1 MDLLEAVEGRRSVR
15 KFTGDPVPKE
25 DLREIVETASWAA
38 NAGNKQMWRF
48 LAITNQGV
56 KEEMFGAISGAFGNL
71 YEKAGTGEKAPG
83 RTHYATFFVDAP
95 VAIAV
100 LVEPYFT
107 KADTLLKQLEV
118 PEAERAELRQYP
130 NIQSLGAAI
139 QVLCLAAYAKGYGTC
154 WMTGP
159 NLARKELET
168 ILKVESPWSLLAIIA
183 LGRPAETPAPRPRK
197 PVDGI
202 LTFID

>member
-1 MDLLEAVEGRRSVR
+1 MDFVEAVKGRRSVR
-15 KFTGDPVPKE
+15 RFTGEPVSKE
-25 DLREIVETASWAA
+25 DIRGIVETATWAA
-38 NAGNKQMWRF
+38 NASNKQMWRF
-48 LAITNQGV
+48 LAITNQSV
-56 KEEMFGAISGAFGNL
+56 KEEMFRAISGAFGDL

-107 KADTLLKQLEV
+107 KADQLLEQIGV
-118 PEAERAELRQYP
+118 PDAERAALRQYP

-139 QVLCLAAYAKGYGTC
+139 QVLCAAAYAKGYGTC

-159 NLARKELET
+159 NLARKELEQ
-168 ILKVESPWSLLAIIA
+168 ILKVESPWGLLAIIA
-183 LGRPAETPAPRPRK
+183 MGRPAETPAPRPRR
-197 PVDGI
+197 PVDEV